1 MDSTSFTILN
11 WSAWA
16 PGLET
21 KTDWQTWAKSK
32 QDQLSCDPDCD
43 TAPKLAFIKP
53 MLRRRFSRLTRMAL
67 QTAFD
72 CLSSY
77 PSCSDHTIRTVF
89 CSRHGEIH
97 RTKLLLDDII
107 KQDAISP
114 MGFSLSVH
122 NTASGLYSIASGNQA
137 PSSAIAA
144 GSDTLEMAVIDALGH
159 LHREPSQAILLV
171 LADEPLP
178 EFYQSYDHENA
189 QPYSVAL
196 LLGANSHPG
205 AKTSNLHALS
215 AQAKQVSAEPTKQLP
230 HGLQLLR
237 YLLSDKPSCLL
248 QGERLAWNW
257 SKGGQESL
265 HAVST

>member
-21 KTDWQTWAKSK
+21 KEEWQTWVESN
-32 QDQLSCDPDCD
+32 QDQLGCDPSSEL
-43 TAPKLAFIKP
+43 APKLAFVKP
-53 MLRRRFSRLTRMAL
+53 MLRRRFSRLSRMAL
-67 QTAFD
+67 HTTFD
-72 CLSSY
+72 CLSSH
-77 PSCSDHTIRTVF
+77 PANADHTIRTVF

-97 RTKLLLDDII
+97 RTKVLLDDII

-144 GSDTLEMAVIDALGH
+144 GIDTLEMAVIDALGH
-159 LHREPSQAILLV
+159 LQREPNQAILLV

-178 EFYQSYDHENA
+178 EFYQNYDQENA
-189 QPYSVAL
+189 LPYSVAL
-196 LLGANSHPG
+196 LLGANSHPS
-205 AKTSNLHALS
+205 ANSSNLHTLS
-215 AQAKQVSAEPTKQLP
+215 TQAKQVSAEPLKPLP

-237 YLLSDKPSCLL
+237 YLLSDAQSCLL
-248 QGERLAWNW
+248 PGERLSWNW
-257 SKGGQESL
+257 SKGGQ
-265 HAVST
+265 